1 MPAQSCS
8 NTVTASREC
17 QALSTLSSFPP
28 KLKRIIL
35 SPTLDNAFPPIV
47 SSPADSGGSETLI
60 NCPLGIPIP
69 LWSALQQH
77 YNTSQLRA
85 IATICL
91 HNTAELVPSSLPT
104 IQSHFPFLLL
114 QGPPGT
120 GYLIWTPSP
129 ILTIYLSLG
138 KTHTILGLISALLVV
153 GVPNENQK
161 RVGQRVWIPFPSS

>member
-1 MPAQSCS
+1 MISLCLSS

-35 SPTLDNAFPPIV
+35 CPSLENAFPPIIP
-47 SSPADSGGSETLI
+47 SSPTASIT
-60 NCPLGIPIP
+60 CPLGIPLP

-77 YNTSQLRA
+77 YNPSQLSA

-91 HNTAELVPSSLPT
+91 HSAAEPMPSQNQTLPS

-120 GYLIWTPSP
+120 GDF
-129 ILTIYLSLG
+129 LTIESPPHPFPPLSLSVSREDS
-138 KTHTILGLISALLVV
+138 HDLGSDLC
-153 GVPNENQK
+153 
-161 RVGQRVWIPFPSS
+161 SSGRWSSE